1 MMWMKILRIQG
12 DILCVEGDLY
22 QENPISRYLQT
33 LKTKIDSDLKCTL
46 RTPTVTVIDNVTN
59 IIVKRRY
66 FPSRGTAR
74 DVGGIISA
82 NSRKK
87 TVSDR
92 RMLMQRVTCKAEMRV
107 RCLFPD
113 LSFKQFSVPFLQSLR
128 EGRKLIPSGT
138 KFQRRE

>member
-22 QENPISRYLQT
+22 QEITVFTIPS
-33 LKTKIDSDLKCTL
+33 KVEKKIYTDLKCTL

-74 DVGGIISA
+74 EVGGIISA